1 MNMRLTIAVGC
12 VCFLIGGSGTI
23 AQQAPPT
30 EAFLL
35 LQQAEAERSAAAA
48 AQAAAAAKADPSAQ
62 TVAAAQAAAAANMVR
77 ELERRLT
84 QLRATRVEAEQV
96 RSGGREQGGGGG
108 RGGAVRTGGAGPLAT
123 FDPRGNDPMSG
134 PVVANA
140 PFSADA
146 VTVVTQTL
154 GDGTNITQRATAK
167 FYRDGTGRIRREQTI
182 MGIDALNPRGPGQ
195 PMTVVTLDSEPGD
208 PRPYQLDAAAR
219 TARRVA
225 RGSAASPGGN
235 ITMALTVSNRGIGGG
250 GGGGV
255 IFNQFDQVDQPVNF
269 QGLIIPRRGIPSD
282 LRPTEEQLGTR
293 QMEGLKV
300 TGRRTTVTIPTDR
313 LGNDRPIQVTDERW
327 ESPELGVVV
336 YSRYSDP
343 RTGVVEYRLTS
354 VNRSEPR
361 ADLFAVPSD
370 YTVVGQEGRG
380 LRGGAPPPAPEAPG
394 QRGAGGRGG
403 RSPQ

>member
-1 MNMRLTIAVGC
+1 MNMRLTISLCC
-12 VCFLIGGSGTI
+12 VCLLIGGSGAI
-23 AQQAPPT
+23 AQQALPT
-30 EAFLL
+30 DAFLL

-48 AQAAAAAKADPSAQ
+48 AQGAAAAKADPAAQ
-62 TVAAAQAAAAANMVR
+62 AVADAQAAAAANRLR

-84 QLRATRVEAEQV
+84 QLRAARVEAEQA
-96 RSGGREQGGGGG
+96 RGGGREQGGGGG
-108 RGGAVRTGGAGPLAT
+108 RGAVRTGGAGPLAT

-134 PVVANA
+134 PVVANS

-182 MGIDALNPRGPGQ
+182 MGIDALNPRGQGQ

-235 ITMALTVSNRGIGGG
+235 VTMAVTLRATGGIGGG
-250 GGGGV
+250 GGGA

-269 QGLIIPRRGIPSD
+269 QGLIIPRRGIPAD
-282 LRPTEEQLGTR
+282 LRPTEEQLGAR

-313 LGNDRPIQVTDERW
+313 LGNDRPIQITDERW

-394 QRGAGGRGG
+394 QRGAGGRG
-403 RSPQ
+403 R